1 MLLFAI
7 VYHPMIVQGALCP
20 YDRSDEYARVQRR
33 RSEKIPDAASSGP
46 AAAPFTI
53 RGEAV

>member
-1 MLLFAI
+1 MLLLAMI
-7 VYHPMIVQGALCP
+7 YPPMIVLCP
-20 YDRSDEYARVQRR
+20 HDRSDEYARVQRR